1 MRTFCKTDKWGK
13 TAEIWNERIT
23 PMRAIWA
30 GLAAVMSLPLNKI
43 CPEVGTRNL
52 VSKLKQVV
60 LPAPFGPIKAW
71 IWPRSTFKLTSLTAV
86 NPLIPWSNFLFPRL
100 RLASCLL
107 VIVLASHFYNTQLKI
122 GAQYSITTG
131 FFDNPDW
138 RKQRHL
144 SVYFQAVC
152 IITAAFSAIIT
163 VGELVL
169 PEVM

>member
-43 CPEVGTRNL
+43 CPEVGARNL

-60 LPAPFGPIKAW
+60 LPAPLGPIKAW

-86 NPLIPWSNFLFPRL
+86 NPLNSLVK
-100 RLASCLL
+100 LL
-107 VIVLASHFYNTQLKI
+107 VSKITSGIVSPSYAFVLDSHFYNTQLEI

-131 FFDNPDW
+131 FFDNLD
-138 RKQRHL
+138 
-144 SVYFQAVC
+144 
-152 IITAAFSAIIT
+152 
-163 VGELVL
+163 
-169 PEVM
+169 